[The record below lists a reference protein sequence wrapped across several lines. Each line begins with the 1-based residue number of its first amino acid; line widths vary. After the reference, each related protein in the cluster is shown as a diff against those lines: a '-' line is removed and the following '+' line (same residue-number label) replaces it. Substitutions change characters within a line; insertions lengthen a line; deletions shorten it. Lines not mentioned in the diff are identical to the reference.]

1 MESRG
6 FNINRQS
13 ISQMPARHVV
23 KARIV
28 ISNTEADRLCTQQA
42 EAKVKAY
49 FEERLSDSSED
60 KHQKGLLDCKVGLL
74 RGMSVVDIQKNKEW
88 AEIEYWRKKIDT
100 LMVDNPD
107 DQQVYLD
114 IFSESQGVNRLR
126 NIKYAAYTD
135 AKLLWMDEMARTKD
149 FADCNLINTQ
159 ANHNQHTKAQLLRRL
174 LDIFNSDLPPECT
187 PLKAF
192 DLTLKQASYDES
204 KSIDVP
210 EAIWQ
215 YYMHGRRTR
224 GKQHTIEGT
233 FRKQICGKEK
243 NKSTPDGRNKE
254 CIQLHY
260 QQNCN
265 QSSC

>member
-1 MESRG
+1 
-6 FNINRQS
+6 
-13 ISQMPARHVV
+13 
-23 KARIV
+23 
-28 ISNTEADRLCTQQA
+28 
-42 EAKVKAY
+42 
-49 FEERLSDSSED
+49 
-60 KHQKGLLDCKVGLL
+60 
-74 RGMSVVDIQKNKEW
+74 MSVVDIQKNKER
-88 AEIEYWRKKIDT
+88 AEIEYWRKKIGT

-187 PLKAF
+187 PLKAI

-224 GKQHTIEGT
+224 GKQ
-233 FRKQICGKEK
+233 K
-243 NKSTPDGRNKE
+243 NKPKDRRGLMDCIVTLSKELFGNKYVE
-254 CIQLHY
+254 KKKTRARQKEETKNVYNYTTNKTVIRVAVKIMCWKDCTEYDIEPEFARLYHPSLK
-260 QQNCN
+260 CRGL
-265 QSSC
+265 SRT